1 MIFLAIFFFELFLL
15 FFLSR
20 LLTRFLSKLLMRLTK
35 SRTTTIQI
43 LSFLFLPG
51 VIIHELSHLLTAGV
65 LFVPLGEMEFVPKI
79 VDNTIR
85 LGSVGIGK
93 TDPLRRF
100 IIGISPV
107 IVGVIIIFWV
117 LFYFN
122 FLISTPQVWQFIG
135 VCYLLFEIGNTM
147 FSSRK
152 DLEGA
157 AELLFIILIIFAIFY
172 FIGFRLPGGLINSFF
187 SENNLEL
194 FKKAAVFLSLPIIV
208 DLGMI
213 EGIYIFI
220 IATQKTSLS

>member
-1 MIFLAIFFFELFLL
+1 MIFLAIFLFELFLL
-15 FFLSR
+15 FFFSR
-20 LLTRFLSKLLMRLTK
+20 LLTRSLARLLMHLTK
-35 SRTTTIQI
+35 SQTATIQL

-51 VIIHELSHLLTAGV
+51 VIIHELSHLLVAGV
-65 LFVPLGEMEFVPKI
+65 LFVPLGEIEFLPKI
-79 VDNTIR
+79 IDNEVR

-107 IVGVIIIFWV
+107 IVGITIIFLT

-122 FLISTPQVWQFIG
+122 SLVSIPQVWQFFG
-135 VCYLLFEIGNTM
+135 VSYILFEIGNTM

-157 AELLFIILIIFAIFY
+157 VELLVMVLIIFVAFY
-172 FIGFRLPGGLINSFF
+172 FIGLRPSSGLTNSFF

-194 FKKAAVFLSLPIIV
+194 FKKAAVFLSLPIIL
-208 DLGMI
+208 DLGVI
-213 EGIYIFI
+213 GGIFLF
-220 IATQKTSLS
+220 TRK